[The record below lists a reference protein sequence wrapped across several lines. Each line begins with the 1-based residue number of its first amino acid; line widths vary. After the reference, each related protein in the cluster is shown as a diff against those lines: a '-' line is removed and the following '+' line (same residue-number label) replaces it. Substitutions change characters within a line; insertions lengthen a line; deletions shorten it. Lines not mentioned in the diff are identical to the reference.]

1 MKGIEATFSEFDVQ
15 GTGTVT
21 KRHFAKVFKDLDLQ
35 LTKGELDKVWLR
47 FDKDNSG
54 VVTVAKVVRKEEG
67 GDFNSNHTVLLYF
80 FFIMLL
86 VFVFSFY
93 SSLLFL
99 FDTFL
104 YYFIMYLITNT

>member
-1 MKGIEATFSEFDVQ
+1 MNCTNFLLFFFPLFFLAKRLRRKLKSKSALKGIEATFSEFDVQ

-54 VVTVAKVVRKEEG
+54 VV
-67 GDFNSNHTVLLYF
+67 DFNEFMVRVQKLK
-80 FFIMLL
+80 IMKM
-86 VFVFSFY
+86 F
-93 SSLLFL
+93 
-99 FDTFL
+99 
-104 YYFIMYLITNT
+104 